1 MILDQGFIASLISS
15 TLIIATPILLVSS
28 LELVSQRSGVINLGV
43 EGVMLLGAFA
53 AYIVTL
59 QTSEPYLGLL
69 AAVASGSI
77 LSFIFG
83 ILAIYM
89 RFDQIVAGISISMFS
104 LGLTSYLYRISVGYG
119 PLQKIVSLERMEI
132 SIPEIPIISEILSQN
147 FLTYIALLL
156 PLVIKVILD
165 RGSVGILIKASG
177 EDPNRA
183 CRLGV
188 DVSRLRISLLALEG
202 IAAGASGALLSIG
215 YYSSFLENMTAGR
228 GYLAVALVILSG
240 WSPIKLLLAS
250 IFFSLLEASQLRLQ
264 ASGVFE
270 IPYQF
275 TLAIPYIST
284 LAILAIYRK
293 NIDSPRSLG
302 SSERGC

>member
-1 MILDQGFIASLISS
+1 MIMDQGFIASLISS

-77 LSFIFG
+77 LSLIFG

-119 PLQKIVSLERMEI
+119 PLQKIVSLERIEI

-156 PLVIKVILD
+156 PLVIKD

-264 ASGVFE
+264 ASGVIE

>member
-1 MILDQGFIASLISS
+1 MDQGFIASLISS

-104 LGLTSYLYRISVGYG
+104 LGLTSYLYSISVGYG

-264 ASGVFE
+264 ASGVIE